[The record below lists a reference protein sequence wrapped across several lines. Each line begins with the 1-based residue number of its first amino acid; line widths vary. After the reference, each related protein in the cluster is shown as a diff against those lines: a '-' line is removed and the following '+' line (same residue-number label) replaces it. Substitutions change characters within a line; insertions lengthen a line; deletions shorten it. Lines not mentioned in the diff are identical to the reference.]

1 MPKDPR
7 DADTSA
13 RSNQSDSFCFH
24 ESGMR
29 VSFQD
34 VTYLVQNRANRKEKL
49 AILKGVSGF
58 CQPGEPAVFHSTC
71 HPSDLSSCSCL
82 SYTLLE

>member
-1 MPKDPR
+1 MPGHVELSLPKAAEDQDP
-7 DADTSA
+7 SA
-13 RSNQSDSFCFH
+13 ASHHTDNFCFH

-58 CQPGEPAVFHSTC
+58 CQPGMCACQHDRAC
-71 HPSDLSSCSCL
+71 CNC
-82 SYTLLE
+82 